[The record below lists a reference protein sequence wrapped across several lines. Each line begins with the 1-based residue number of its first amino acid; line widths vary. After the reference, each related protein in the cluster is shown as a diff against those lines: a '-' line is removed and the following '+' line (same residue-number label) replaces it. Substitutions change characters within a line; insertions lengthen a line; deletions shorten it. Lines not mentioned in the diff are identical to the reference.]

1 VFRKNA
7 RIGGTRRR
15 ARPAPAAARFRGA
28 KHDPSGWIAA
38 RYDECEPIVKGKL
51 LAALVACALAA
62 PGRSAPARQAPAVR
76 SVAEASAFASQVE
89 ELSEPGGYFDT
100 DNLISNE
107 RSYLQVI
114 PHLRRA
120 SVPRGAYVGVGPDQ
134 NFSYIAAVRPSI
146 AFIVDIRRDNMLLH
160 LLFKALFQLS
170 ETRVEYLSML
180 TGRPPPPALEQWRGA
195 PVERLVSHVDRA
207 ALTPREIAALRARV
221 QRVIERFGVPLST
234 EDRDTIDRFHR
245 RFIAEGLDLRFQSSG
260 RPPQYHYP
268 TYRELLLARDPDGR
282 ASNYLGTE
290 EAFQA
295 VKTLQA
301 NHLVIPVV
309 GNLSGPSAVASI
321 GRAIGRRGDRLA
333 AFYASNVEF
342 YLFGEGT
349 FGDFAGNLRH
359 VPHTSQSVIVRSIFG
374 RYGARS
380 GGSASQA
387 QSVAAMLEDFQH
399 GRIRSYQDL
408 VQD

>member
-1 VFRKNA
+1 M
-7 RIGGTRRR
+7 
-15 ARPAPAAARFRGA
+15 
-28 KHDPSGWIAA
+28 
-38 RYDECEPIVKGKL
+38 VKGKL
-51 LAALVACALAA
+51 LVALVVCALAA
-62 PGRSAPARQAPAVR
+62 LGRAAPWRQAAPAR
-76 SVAEASAFASQVE
+76 SVAEAAAFASQIA

-107 RSYLQVI
+107 RSYLQVM
-114 PHLRRA
+114 PDLRRA
-120 SVPRGAYVGVGPDQ
+120 SVPGGAYVGVGPDQ

-146 AFIVDIRRDNMLLH
+146 AFILDIRRDNLLLH

-170 ETRVEYLSML
+170 ETRADYLSML
-180 TGRPPPPALEQWRGA
+180 MGRPPPPALEGWRGA
-195 PVERLVSHVDRA
+195 PIERLVSHVDRA
-207 ALTPREIAALRARV
+207 ALAPSAIAALRARV
-221 QRVIERFGVPLST
+221 DGVIDRFGVPLST

-245 RFIAEGLDLRFQSSG
+245 RFIAEGLDLRFQSAG

-268 TYRELLLARDPDGR
+268 TYRELLLAKDPDGR
-282 ASNYLGTE
+282 ASNYLAIE

-301 NHLVIPVV
+301 HHLVIPVV
-309 GNLSGPSAVASI
+309 GSLSGPSAVASI
-321 GRAIGRRGDRLA
+321 GRAIERRGDRLA

-349 FGDFAGNLRH
+349 FRDFAGNLRQ
-359 VPHTSQSVIVRSIFG
+359 VPHTDRSVIIRSIFG

-387 QSVAAMLEDFQH
+387 QPVAAMLEAFRQ
-399 GRIRSYQDL
+399 GRIRTYEDL
-408 VQD
+408 IEY